1 MTTSPVSS
9 LVQSIGEIPPDA
21 VIFGHSEAMLAV
33 RERLNRLANA
43 NVPVLI
49 QGESGTGKDII
60 ARMIHQRSPWKTGP
74 YVKVNCPAI
83 PGTLLESE
91 LFGYEKGAFT
101 GAYGMKPGRVE
112 MAHQVPVAPPSATSS
127 SM

>member
-1 MTTSPVSS
+1 MRTTVTNPGSP
-9 LVQSIGEIPPDA
+9 LIQSVGEIPPDA
-21 VIFGHSEAMLAV
+21 VIFGTTEGMRQI
-33 RERLNRLANA
+33 RERLEKVAGA

-60 ARMIHQRSPWKTGP
+60 ARMVHQLSPWRTGP

-91 LFGYEKGAFT
+91 VLA
-101 GAYGMKPGRVE
+101 
-112 MAHQVPVAPPSATSS
+112 
-127 SM
+127 

>member
-1 MTTSPVSS
+1 MPMTTAGSVSS
-9 LVQSIGEIPPDA
+9 LVQSLGEIPPDA
-21 VIFGHSEAMLAV
+21 VVFGRSEAMLSL
-33 RERLNRLANA
+33 RERLDKIAGA

-60 ARMIHQRSPWKTGP
+60 ARMIHSLSPWRTGP

-101 GAYGMKPGRVE
+101 GAY
-112 MAHQVPVAPPSATSS
+112 
-127 SM
+127 